1 MHFDGVTC
9 KARYEKLASTRET
22 YLERARECS
31 KLTLPS
37 IIPPSGHTYATRLPT
52 PYQGIGARG
61 VNFLAARLLLS
72 LLPPNQPFFR
82 LTLSDFEAQELA
94 QRPDARGEIEAGLSA
109 IERAVME
116 EVEQS
121 GLRAPLFEALK
132 HLIIGGNVLIYLPA
146 AGGTRVFGLDRYVI
160 QRDADGNVLDIII
173 KEMVSPSVLE
183 PEVAALITDHKD
195 GEDVAVY
202 TSYYRDGKR
211 WRMYQELDGKMVPG
225 SEGSWPIDKGPML
238 ALRWNQIDAE
248 SYGRSYVEEYL
259 GDLISLEGLSRA
271 ILEASAA
278 ASKVV
283 FLVQPN
289 GVTRMQ
295 DLAEAESGDFKS
307 GNANDVSTLQVQK
320 QADMAVAAQA
330 AQRIEQRLA
339 QAFMLYESIT
349 RDAERVTSTELNLLA
364 NALESSLG
372 GLYSNLSQ
380 ALQLPLVK
388 RLMERMQ
395 KQKRLPNLP
404 DGVIK
409 PSIVTGTA
417 ALGRGNDLNNL
428 MQFMQV
434 IGSLGPGIIE
444 QFMNVDEF
452 IIRTGASL
460 GIDMGGLVKSPEQLA
475 MEQQAALEA
484 QQQQQLA
491 SIAQAGAPNAVK
503 AAAEQLPQ
511 QQ

>member
-1 MHFDGVTC
+1 MHDGMTC
-9 KARYEKLASTRET
+9 ASRYEKLAATRET

-37 IIPPSGHTYATRLPT
+37 IIPPSGHSYASRLPT

-61 VNFLAARLLLS
+61 VNTLSARLLLS
-72 LLPPNQPFFR
+72 LLPPNTPFFR

-132 HLIIGGNVLIYLPA
+132 HLIIGGNVLLYLPA
-146 AGGTRVFGLDRYVI
+146 SGGIRVYGLDRYVV
-160 QRDADGNVLDIII
+160 QRDESGNVLDIVI
-173 KEMVSPSVLE
+173 KEMVSPLVLDD
-183 PEVAALITDHKD
+183 EVAALVTDKKE

-202 TSYYRDGKR
+202 TKYYRDGKR
-211 WRMYQELDGKMVPG
+211 WRLYQEIDGKIIPG
-225 SEGSWPIDKGPML
+225 SEGSWPLDKGPMM
-238 ALRWNQIDAE
+238 ALRWNRIDAE
-248 SYGRSYVEEYL
+248 SYGRGYVEEYL

-307 GNANDVSTLQVQK
+307 GVAADVSTLQVAK
-320 QADMAVAAQA
+320 QADMAVAAQT
-330 AQRIEQRLA
+330 AQRIEQRLS

-349 RDAERVTSTELNLLA
+349 RDAERVSATEISMLA
-364 NALESSLG
+364 QSLEQTIS
-372 GLYSNLSQ
+372 GLYSNLAQS
-380 ALQLPLVK
+380 LQLPLVK

-395 KQKRLPNLP
+395 KQKRLPALP
-404 DGVIK
+404 DGVIQ

-428 MQFMQV
+428 MQFMQTV
-434 IGSLGPGIIE
+434 SALGPGVLD
-444 QFMNVDEF
+444 QYMNIDEF

-460 GIDMGGLVKSPEQLA
+460 GIDMGGLVKTREQIAL
-475 MEQQAALEA
+475 EQQAAIEA
-484 QQQQQLA
+484 QQQAQLA
-491 SIAQAGAPNAVK
+491 QVASAAAPNTVK
-503 AAAEQLPQ
+503 AVAEQANQ